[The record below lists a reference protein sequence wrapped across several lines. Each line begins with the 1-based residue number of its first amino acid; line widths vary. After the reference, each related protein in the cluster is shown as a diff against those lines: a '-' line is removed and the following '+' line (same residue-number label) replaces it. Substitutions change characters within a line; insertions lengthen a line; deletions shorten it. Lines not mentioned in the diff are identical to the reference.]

1 MVEAEDVPVLPHI
14 FPGLTE
20 CGLIGSF
27 VAQIVKRGNRHRHA
41 VRLKVLLVVY
51 QMAAVVMHDHGQSRC
66 GVGGHA
72 CGARAGR
79 RKRCAGRRA
88 NGPAPRAQLGNLLRR
103 RAVLPARRARFFTG
117 CPLGWPGSAYF
128 ASGVYFI
135 IE

>member
-72 CGARAGR
+72 CGAIDV
-79 RKRCAGRRA
+79 
-88 NGPAPRAQLGNLLRR
+88 NPIGPHQVAMVA
-103 RAVLPARRARFFTG
+103 AVEIVQP
-117 CPLGWPGSAYF
+117 
-128 ASGVYFI
+128 SGI
-135 IE
+135 IL

>member
-1 MVEAEDVPVLPHI
+1 MPQRTQSQILWQ
-14 FPGLTE
+14 
-20 CGLIGSF
+20 
-27 VAQIVKRGNRHRHA
+27 VAQPSGKMPLLQGMGKAMARGDTVSSGATRWEKWRGTLPGGMRSGAVKKPG
-41 VRLKVLLVVY
+41 
-51 QMAAVVMHDHGQSRC
+51 
-66 GVGGHA
+66 GGHA